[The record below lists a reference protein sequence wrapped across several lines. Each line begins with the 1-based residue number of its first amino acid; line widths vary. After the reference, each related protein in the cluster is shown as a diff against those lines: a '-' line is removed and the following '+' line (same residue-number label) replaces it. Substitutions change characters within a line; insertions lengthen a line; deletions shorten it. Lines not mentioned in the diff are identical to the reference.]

1 MFLQCAHDSPSL
13 ATYSGMSPSFVGSS
27 HRGIPMCAATSRAIC
42 SCDWGSEGDTPIA
55 ATHRGDAPDRSSSS
69 SSSSSSSPA
78 PNARWT
84 TCATSEEST
93 PPEKA
98 TTCIRAPAPAAR
110 VDSTIAS
117 SSRAS
122 RASSSPSPA
131 ASSAMGGRAS
141 TFVVVGRGR
150 RRTPRVSLRWRPRNG
165 DASARVAV
173 PAGNARAAPTA
184 IERVIVH
191 SPRVLSSASTASG
204 CKLFLQPYSPE
215 TVPTPRTNVREL
227 SRRRRPC
234 RRRARNPPPSV
245 PRSSRSAG

>member
-1 MFLQCAHDSPSL
+1 
-13 ATYSGMSPSFVGSS
+13 
-27 HRGIPMCAATSRAIC
+27 MCAATSRAIW

-55 ATHRGDAPDRSSSS
+55 ATHRGDASDR

-122 RASSSPSPA
+122 RASSSRRRPPLLPRWGCARGPS
-131 ASSAMGGRAS
+131 SSSRRGVGVRLGRAS
-141 TFVVVGRGR
+141 DGGRG
-150 RRTPRVSLRWRPRNG
+150 TATRPRG
-165 DASARVAV
+165 SRSRPGTPAPRRPRSSVPSSTHRASSPVRR
-173 PAGNARAAPTA
+173 PICDNPT
-184 IERVIVH
+184 
-191 SPRVLSSASTASG
+191 STCTILG
-204 CKLFLQPYSPE
+204 SPE
-215 TVPTPRTNVREL
+215 TVPTRQTNVREL

-234 RRRARNPPPSV
+234 RRRTRNPPPSA

>member
-13 ATYSGMSPSFVGSS
+13 ATYSGTSPSFVRSS
-27 HRGIPMCAATSRAIC
+27 HRGIPMCWATSRAIW

-55 ATHRGDAPDRSSSS
+55 ATHGGDASDR
-69 SSSSSSSPA
+69 SSSSSPA

-131 ASSAMGGRAS
+131 ASSAMRGRAS
-141 TFVVVGRGR
+141 AFVVVGKGR
-150 RRTPRVSLRWRPRNG
+150 RRSPRASLRWRPRNG

-191 SPRVLSSASTASG
+191 SPRVLSSASTSG
-204 CKLFLQPYSPE
+204 CPSFSQPYSQ
-215 TVPTPRTNVREL
+215 V
-227 SRRRRPC
+227 
-234 RRRARNPPPSV
+234 
-245 PRSSRSAG
+245 

>member
-1 MFLQCAHDSPSL
+1 MRARL
-13 ATYSGMSPSFVGSS
+13 AVVGDVLGNVLVRASS

-42 SCDWGSEGDTPIA
+42 SCDWGSRADTPIA
-55 ATHRGDAPDRSSSS
+55 ATHRGDAVTRRSSSS

-131 ASSAMGGRAS
+131 ASSAIGRAS
-141 TFVVVGRGR
+141 TFVVVGRGASAFASGEPPMAAAER
-150 RRTPRVSLRWRPRNG
+150 RCVRAGRSPGRERPR
-165 DASARVAV
+165 
-173 PAGNARAAPTA
+173 RADA

-204 CKLFLQPYSPE
+204 CPLFFNPTLGE

-234 RRRARNPPPSV
+234 RRRARNPPPSA